1 MFYLYLI
8 NFMLLHLSFITTLR
22 HLRESIFVMNSYLR
36 ITSDIFSG
44 FFCSK
49 FIKNL
54 CFLSTLRTFI
64 AIIFLP
70 PKAVSSQI
78 SLFPLR

>member
-8 NFMLLHLSFITTLR
+8 NFMLPHLSFITTLR

-36 ITSDIFSG
+36 ITSDIFSW
-44 FFCSK
+44 
-49 FIKNL
+49 ILLQQIHKNL
-54 CFLSTLRTFI
+54 CFLSTFRTC
-64 AIIFLP
+64 AVIIFLP

-78 SLFPLR
+78 S